1 MLISIIDVLL
11 VCIVLAA
18 FAFGLRTG
26 IAVLIIIRPL
36 TDRLFELASFDVT
49 VNFITHHV
57 TYGVVINLL
66 LICTAIVNAARIQRC
81 TPAGLRSVWLPFL
94 LICAAAVLYSPQQFD
109 ATRRV
114 LIYASY
120 FSIFGLSFVIVNSE
134 RDVALFLKL
143 VILSSVL
150 PVLYGLFATFSGLDW
165 SEESRIQSTFSH
177 PNMFAFYL
185 VAVIGII
192 FFLLATERIRITDQL
207 RLLLYLYLI
216 PLLVVLIMTK
226 TRSAWIGCFVL
237 FFGYGVVYDRRV
249 LALLLIAAP
258 VAFAIPAV
266 NERIM
271 SLMMANDYIGGPAV
285 VLNSFAWRQLLWER
299 AFAYIWQQP
308 IFGYGLHSFPF
319 YSAEF
324 FYPTPEGTYA
334 HNDYIQVLFETGLV
348 GLIAFLWIF
357 SRCSIWV
364 LQRWRADKGGVTAA
378 AALMLAYLTCSFSD
392 NLLEYLPYQWEFWFA
407 FGVICRHLELHRVRA
422 RSSESYKGFANGSR
436 FAATRRLPG
445 ASSVMR
451 TPGSHSAFELLR
463 GPTKF

>member
-237 FFGYGVVYDRRV
+237 FFGY
-249 LALLLIAAP
+249 
-258 VAFAIPAV
+258 
-266 NERIM
+266 
-271 SLMMANDYIGGPAV
+271 
-285 VLNSFAWRQLLWER
+285 
-299 AFAYIWQQP
+299 
-308 IFGYGLHSFPF
+308 
-319 YSAEF
+319 
-324 FYPTPEGTYA
+324 
-334 HNDYIQVLFETGLV
+334 IQVLFETGLV

>member
-1 MLISIIDVLL
+1 MAALDYSPLIAFIDAFLL
-11 VCIVLAA
+11 CIVLAA

-26 IAVLIIIRPL
+26 IAVLIIIRPV
-36 TDRLFELASFDVT
+36 TDRLFELGGFEVT
-49 VNFITHHV
+49 VSSVAHHV
-57 TYGVVINLL
+57 TYGAIINLVVIFVA
-66 LICTAIVNAARIQRC
+66 TVNIARIQHC
-81 TPAGLRSVWLPFL
+81 TPAGLRSAWLPFL

-109 ATRRV
+109 AARRV

-120 FSIFGLSFVIVNSE
+120 FSIFGLSFVIVRSE
-134 RDVALFLKL
+134 HDAARFLKV

-150 PVLYGLFATFSGLDW
+150 PVLYGLFATISGIDW
-165 SEESRIQSTFSH
+165 SDESRIQSTFSH

-207 RLLLYLYLI
+207 RLLLYVYLI

-258 VAFAIPAV
+258 VAFVIPAV

-299 AFAYIWQQP
+299 AFVYIWQQP

-334 HNDYIQVLFETGLV
+334 HNDFIQVLFETGVV

-357 SRCSIWV
+357 WRCSIWV

-378 AALMLAYLTCSFSD
+378 AALLLAYLTLSFSD
-392 NLLEYLPYQWEFWFA
+392 NLLEYLPCQWGFWFA
-407 FGVICRHLELHRVRA
+407 FGVICQHLELLRS
-422 RSSESYKGFANGSR
+422 RSSESQKTLASGSKFAFR
-436 FAATRRLPG
+436 QR
-445 ASSVMR
+445 VY
-451 TPGSHSAFELLR
+451 
-463 GPTKF
+463 